1 MPAEIQLQ
9 HLEDRQAAGDKQVVD
24 HTQVAG
30 DRLAVEG
37 KLAEDMQAAGDM
49 QVAVGKQA
57 VEEADIQQVA
67 EAVLAHHPE

>member
-9 HLEDRQAAGDKQVVD
+9 HLEDRQAAGDRQVV

-57 VEEADIQQVA
+57 AGETDIQQVA
-67 EAVLAHHPE
+67 EDVLVHHPE

>member
-1 MPAEIQLQ
+1 MPVEIQLQ

-37 KLAEDMQAAGDM
+37 KLAEDMLAAGDM

-67 EAVLAHHPE
+67 EAVLVHHPE